1 MQAFGILVRLWTWA
15 LVLRVLKHVVPLP
28 RLVRL
33 AQADLSREVRSG
45 AFERRL
51 EGYLERRQR
60 FPFRAPGNCLERS
73 LGAYRLLCAQGSN
86 PELRV
91 GIAVNSQGHNAQ
103 LPKVQLPR
111 VQLPNAQLPMR
122 GHVWVEV
129 DGRPFGERPGDLDGL
144 TPVLTF
150 GADGQAHAASGF
162 GDVSSIRIP

>member
-1 MQAFGILVRLWTWA
+1 MQAFGILLRLWTWA
-15 LVLRVLKHVVPLP
+15 VVLRGLKHVVPLP

-33 AQADLSREVRSG
+33 AQTDTAREVRSG

-51 EGYLERRQR
+51 EAYLERRRR
-60 FPFRAPGNCLERS
+60 FPLRAPGNCLERS

-91 GIAVNSQGHNAQ
+91 GIAVNSQLHNSQ
-103 LPKVQLPR
+103 LPTS
-111 VQLPNAQLPMR
+111 QLPMR

-144 TPVLTF
+144 TPVVTF
-150 GADGQAHAASGF
+150 GADGCTLPGG
-162 GDVSSIRIP
+162 GDVSGVRLR

>member
-15 LVLRVLKHVVPLP
+15 VVLRGLKHVVRLP

-33 AQADLSREVRSG
+33 AQTDTAREVRSG

-86 PELRV
+86 PQLRV
-91 GIAVNSQGHNAQ
+91 GIAVNSQLHKA
-103 LPKVQLPR
+103 
-111 VQLPNAQLPMR
+111 QLPNAQLPMR

-144 TPVLTF
+144 TPVVTF
-150 GADGQAHAASGF
+150 GADARARTVAAFG
-162 GDVSSIRIP
+162 GDVSSILIP

>member
-1 MQAFGILVRLWTWA
+1 MQAFGILVRLWVWA
-15 LVLRVLKHVVPLP
+15 VVLRVLKHVVPLP
-28 RLVRL
+28 TLVRL
-33 AQADLSREVRSG
+33 ARTDTSREVPSR

-86 PELRV
+86 PQLRV
-91 GIAVNSQGHNAQ
+91 GIAVNSQLPNGQ
-103 LPKVQLPR
+103 LPKG
-111 VQLPNAQLPMR
+111 QLPNVQLPMR

-144 TPVLTF
+144 TSVVTF
-150 GADGQAHAASGF
+150 GADGRPYTVSAF
-162 GDVSSIRIP
+162 DGDVSSISIP

>member
-1 MQAFGILVRLWTWA
+1 MQAFGILVRLWSWA
-15 LVLRVLKHVVPLP
+15 IVLRVLKHLVPLP

-33 AQADLSREVRSG
+33 VQADPSREARSA

-51 EGYLERRQR
+51 QGYLERRQR

-73 LGAYRLLCAQGSN
+73 LGGYRLLCAHGSN

-91 GIAVNSQGHNAQ
+91 GIAVNSQLRNAQ
-103 LPKVQLPR
+103 LPNGQF
-111 VQLPNAQLPMR
+111 PMR

-150 GADGQAHAASGF
+150 GADGRPRTVSAFG
-162 GDVSSIRIP
+162 GDVSSILIP

>member
-15 LVLRVLKHVVPLP
+15 IVLRVLKHAVPLP

-33 AQADLSREVRSG
+33 AQADISREVRSG

-51 EGYLERRQR
+51 EAYLERRQR

-73 LGAYRLLCAQGSN
+73 LGAYRLLCAQGSD
-86 PELRV
+86 PSLRV
-91 GIAVNSQGHNAQ
+91 GIAVNSQLRNAQ
-103 LPKVQLPR
+103 FPKG
-111 VQLPNAQLPMR
+111 QLPNGQFPMR

-129 DGRPFGERPGDLDGL
+129 DGRPFGERAGDLDGL

-150 GADGQAHAASGF
+150 GADGRTASGSA
-162 GDVSSIRIP
+162 DVAGVRLR

>member
-15 LVLRVLKHVVPLP
+15 VVLRGLKHLVPLP
-28 RLVRL
+28 KLVRL
-33 AQADLSREVRSG
+33 AQADTAREVRSG

-73 LGAYRLLCAQGSN
+73 LGAYRLLCAQGSD
-86 PELRV
+86 PQLRV
-91 GIAVNSQGHNAQ
+91 GIAVNSQLHNAQ
-103 LPKVQLPR
+103 RPKA
-111 VQLPNAQLPMR
+111 QLPNAQLPMR

-144 TPVLTF
+144 TPVVTF
-150 GADGQAHAASGF
+150 GADGRTLSGVCE
-162 GDVSSIRIP
+162 VSGVRLR

>member
-15 LVLRVLKHVVPLP
+15 AALRVLKHVVPLP

-33 AQADLSREVRSG
+33 AQTDASREARSG

-86 PELRV
+86 PQLRV
-91 GIAVNSQGHNAQ
+91 GIAVNSQLPKSQ
-103 LPKVQLPR
+103 LPKG
-111 VQLPNAQLPMR
+111 QLPNAQLPMR

-129 DGRPFGERPGDLDGL
+129 DGRPFGERSGDLDGL
-144 TPVLTF
+144 TPVVTF
-150 GADGQAHAASGF
+150 GADGRARTASAFG
-162 GDVSSIRIP
+162 GDVSSIRMP